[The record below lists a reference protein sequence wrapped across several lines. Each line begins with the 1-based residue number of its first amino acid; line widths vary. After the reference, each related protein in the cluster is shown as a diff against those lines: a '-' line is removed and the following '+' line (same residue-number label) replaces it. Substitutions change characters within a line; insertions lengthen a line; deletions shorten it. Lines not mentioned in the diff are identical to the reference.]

1 MFCLDWVSHLSRR
14 CCSQWRNS
22 SNLTAKYSHKI
33 LDIDKPRS
41 GTYVRVYSIYICY
54 DKCRRMR
61 KCVFE
66 MRPAQK
72 WTAHKDK
79 SLSWAELNH
88 ANLWQESH
96 PPGAGSVELCSWL
109 IRNSVSRRSR
119 SGGSERGREEPTQKA
134 KTENSK
140 PQVNAKAQWRHLAAC
155 SRSRESVDTFEYRRK
170 IDKNV
175 YDNIFIDSEGGVE
188 VQWARFELLSV
199 YFDNSKLRS
208 TRDLKC
214 CIDIVRG
221 SVHSSRCIEP
231 PRFVSIQRT
240 IDLSFLASSSTKHN

>member
-1 MFCLDWVSHLSRR
+1 M
-14 CCSQWRNS
+14 
-22 SNLTAKYSHKI
+22 
-33 LDIDKPRS
+33 
-41 GTYVRVYSIYICY
+41 G
-54 DKCRRMR
+54 
-61 KCVFE
+61 
-66 MRPAQK
+66 
-72 WTAHKDK
+72 
-79 SLSWAELNH
+79 
-88 ANLWQESH
+88 
-96 PPGAGSVELCSWL
+96 GA
-109 IRNSVSRRSR
+109 
-119 SGGSERGREEPTQKA
+119 REEPTQKA
-134 KTENSK
+134 KTENTK

-240 IDLSFLASSSTKHN
+240 IDLSFLESSSTKHN

>member
-1 MFCLDWVSHLSRR
+1 MTNAAACGSVCLR
-14 CCSQWRNS
+14 CAQRKSEPHTRT
-22 SNLTAKYSHKI
+22 NLWA
-33 LDIDKPRS
+33 
-41 GTYVRVYSIYICY
+41 
-54 DKCRRMR
+54 
-61 KCVFE
+61 E
-66 MRPAQK
+66 
-72 WTAHKDK
+72 
-79 SLSWAELNH
+79 LSWAELNH

-109 IRNSVSRRSR
+109 IRNSVSWRSR

-134 KTENSK
+134 KTENTK

-175 YDNIFIDSEGGVE
+175 YDNIFIDSEGAVE

-231 PRFVSIQRT
+231 PCFVSIQRT
-240 IDLSFLASSSTKHN
+240 IDLSFLESSSTKHN